1 MNERKIPKRY
11 IPAVLTRRDKEKQL
25 KSILEQTD
33 RPILKSFK
41 SRRSSWSN
49 LARDFFGED
58 NTSKEDMARILSK
71 GDKKRY
77 NELMK
82 GFNEIFDKGM
92 KAYYTSGSRPNQTPY
107 SWAFGRLFSV
117 LFGGK
122 SRDIDK
128 NEVEKYN
135 IPLLKQKGKGDKLEY
150 NLGKIHHN
158 LPKTPNKIPS
168 SPSELEEYKKDKE
181 AEEQKFYRKLIG
193 KDDDATKRLLG
204 DKPLTSDLDYE
215 TDTESDYED
224 FDQ

>member
-1 MNERKIPKRY
+1 MNESKIPKRY

-49 LARDFFGED
+49 LARDFFGES

-71 GDKKRY
+71 GNKKRY

-82 GFNEIFDKGM
+82 GFDEIFDKGM

-107 SWAFGRLFSV
+107 SWAYGRLFSV

-122 SRDIDK
+122 SRDIDS
-128 NEVEKYN
+128 NEVKKYN
-135 IPLLKQKGKGDKLEY
+135 IPLLKPKQKGKGLSINDMII
-150 NLGKIHHN
+150 NN
-158 LPKTPNKIPS
+158 
-168 SPSELEEYKKDKE
+168 
-181 AEEQKFYRKLIG
+181 
-193 KDDDATKRLLG
+193 
-204 DKPLTSDLDYE
+204 
-215 TDTESDYED
+215 D
-224 FDQ
+224 FKY